1 MLNYNLNEK
10 MDSKEYNIEYFR
22 SNKFYRKQCQ
32 ICKRYF
38 WTQDESKEICG
49 EPPCGEYEFIGNS
62 PMNKSMNLKDMRE
75 FYLKFFEENGH
86 KRIKTYPITARWR
99 KDVFFTQASIYDF
112 QPYVLNGDVEPPAN
126 PLTIS
131 QICVRFNDIDNVGKT
146 GRHFTMFEMMAHHA
160 FNKKDKFIYFK
171 DKTVELCNTLLVE
184 KLGIKPEHISYVES
198 EWEGGGNAG
207 PCFEVIVDGIE
218 LATLVFMMYKD
229 VIDND
234 GSVKRQLMDMQV
246 VDTGYGLE
254 RFVWMSQGKE
264 NAYECVFP
272 EVLKFLKNKLN
283 LNNDDWTNKILAEYS
298 KVAGNFNVESKKDLN
313 ALRNEVAKR
322 IGIDVNELNKIV
334 FPYENL
340 YAIADHTRALM
351 FLLNDSVVP
360 SNTKAGYFA
369 RLLIRRTIRALKNLN
384 LNVSIGEIVEKHINV
399 FKDDFPEL
407 DENKNEIL
415 NLIEVEE
422 RKYAETLNEGKNI
435 INKLIKQKEKEGINT
450 DDLIMLYDTYGLN
463 PEIVKEFLD
472 KKKIEISVP
481 DDFYIQVAKK
491 HEKEIKNVEE
501 EKEINLNLDGI
512 PETELLYYNN
522 SEIFEFD
529 AKILKIFGNY
539 IILDRTYFYP
549 EGGGQECDKG
559 NIENLKVIDV
569 QKKGGVVLHKVEGNL
584 NLNEAQIVHCEIDK
598 ERRLQ
603 LTAHHTATHIINA
616 CARRLLGNHI
626 FQTGAHKSMDLARLD
641 ITHYALLTDDELQ
654 KIEDCANEIVA
665 NGYDVEASFLERNE
679 AESKYGFRI
688 YQGGAVPG
696 KFIRVVR
703 IIDNNKNLID
713 AEACGGTHFKNTKDV
728 GIIKIINQKRIQDGV
743 LRLEF
748 VAGKSALKF
757 VNEREKILKS
767 CAKIFSVDA
776 SQLQKTCERF
786 FNEWKELRKENK
798 ELKEKI
804 CEILKEN
811 LKGKEKIRLEADYL
825 NINEMIEIGK
835 DLENFIIVNFKNKI
849 LVSDLNLELKKIREI
864 NKFSVYVFNKEDVN
878 KIKNLME

>member
-665 NGYDVEASFLERNE
+665 NGYNVEASFLERNE

>member
-1 MLNYNLNEK
+1 

-22 SNKFYRKQCQ
+22 SNKFYRKQCP

-229 VIDND
+229 VIDNE

-272 EVLKFLKNKLN
+272 EMLKFLKNKLN

-422 RKYAETLNEGKNI
+422 RKYAETLNEGKNV

-472 KKKIEISVP
+472 KKKIEISIP

-491 HEKEIKNVEE
+491 HEKEIKNVEEE

-584 NLNEAQIVHCEIDK
+584 NLNEMQIVHCEIDK

-665 NGYDVEASFLERNE
+665 NGYNVETSFLKRNE

-696 KFIRVVR
+696 KFIRIVK
-703 IIDNNKNLID
+703 IMDNNKNLID

-767 CAKIFSVDA
+767 CAKVFSVDA

-825 NINEMIEIGK
+825 NISEMIEIGK

-864 NKFSVYVFNKEDVN
+864 NKFGVYVFNKEDVN

>member
-1 MLNYNLNEK
+1 

-665 NGYDVEASFLERNE
+665 NGYNVEASFLERNE